1 MTAPATP
8 GGPGQPVIELRDVRK
23 EFPGG
28 SMAVDGVSLTVGAG
42 TVFGVVGHSGAGKS
56 TLLRLVN
63 GLEEPTSGSVLVD
76 GQDLS
81 ALGERGLRPVRR
93 EIGMVFQ
100 QFNLFR
106 SRTVLGNVLYPLRLA
121 GLDRTA
127 ARARAEETLDF
138 VGLSGHGGRY
148 PEQLSGG
155 QRQRVGIA
163 RALATRP
170 KVLLCDE
177 ATSALDPQTTGE
189 VLALLRRVNRE
200 LGVTILLITH
210 EMEVVRGL
218 CDRVAVMEEGKV
230 VESGEVYEV
239 FARPRHATTAAFVR
253 SALHSAPDGPLLE
266 RLRARHPGRL
276 VTVPVVDDAPVMDA
290 LAPLL
295 RGHGVDFAFV
305 HGGVG
310 EVRGR
315 PLGSVTLE
323 LRGEEAAVEA
333 VAAGLASV
341 TGSTAGAAAVPA
353 NATATATASG
363 VKAGVR

>member
-1 MTAPATP
+1 MTAA
-8 GGPGQPVIELRDVRK
+8 VELRDVAK

-28 SMAVDGVSLTVGAG
+28 ARAVDGVSLSVEAG

-76 GQDLS
+76 GQDLA
-81 ALGERGLRPVRR
+81 ALGERRLRPVRR
-93 EIGMVFQ
+93 EIGMIFQ

-121 GLDRTA
+121 GVDRAA
-127 ARARAEETLDF
+127 ARARAEETLEF
-138 VGLSGHGGRY
+138 VGLAGHGGRY

-189 VLALLRRVNRE
+189 VLALLGRVNRE

-210 EMEVVRGL
+210 EMEVVRTL
-218 CDRVAVMEEGKV
+218 CDRVAVMEGGKV

-253 SALHSAPDGPLLE
+253 SERHSEPDAALLE

-276 VTVPVVDDAPVMDA
+276 VTLPVADGSPA
-290 LAPLL
+290 LDGLSELL
-295 RGHGVDFAFV
+295 QLHGVDFTLV

-323 LRGEEAAVEA
+323 LRGEPAAVEA
-333 VAAGLASV
+333 VVAGLR
-341 TGSTAGAAAVPA
+341 VPGR
-353 NATATATASG
+353 S
-363 VKAGVR
+363 KAGVR

>member
-1 MTAPATP
+1 MTAA
-8 GGPGQPVIELRDVRK
+8 VELRDVHK

-28 SMAVDGVSLTVGAG
+28 ARAVDGVSLSVASG
-42 TVFGVVGHSGAGKS
+42 TVHGVVGHSGAGKS
-56 TLLRLVN
+56 TLLRLIN

-76 GQDLS
+76 GQDLA
-81 ALGERGLRPVRR
+81 ALGERALRPIRR
-93 EIGMVFQ
+93 DIGMIFQ

-106 SRTVLGNVLYPLRLA
+106 SRTVLGNVLYPLRLSKM
-121 GLDRTA
+121 DRAA

-138 VGLSGHGGRY
+138 VGLSGYGKRH

-177 ATSALDPQTTGE
+177 ATSALDPQTTQE

-200 LGVTILLITH
+200 LGVTIVLITH
-210 EMEVVRGL
+210 EMEVVRSL
-218 CDRVAVMEEGKV
+218 CDRVAVMEDGRV
-230 VESGEVYEV
+230 VESGEVYDL
-239 FARPRHATTAAFVR
+239 FARPRHRTTAAFVR
-253 SALHSAPDGPLLE
+253 SALHGEPDGPLLD

-276 VTVPVVDDAPVMDA
+276 VTVPVVDG
-290 LAPLL
+290 APLL
-295 RGHGVDFAFV
+295 DGLSPLLRAHGVDFSIV

-315 PLGSVTLE
+315 PLGSVTIA
-323 LRGEEAAVEA
+323 LRGEEPAVEA
-333 VAAGLASV
+333 VAAGLAAG
-341 TGSTAGAAAVPA
+341 TAAGAARE
-353 NATATATASG
+353 
-363 VKAGVR
+363 AGVA

>member
-1 MTAPATP
+1 MSAA
-8 GGPGQPVIELRDVRK
+8 IELRGVTK

-28 SMAVDGVSLTVGAG
+28 TRAVDGVSLTVDKGS
-42 TVFGVVGHSGAGKS
+42 VFGVVGHSGAGKS

-63 GLEEPTSGSVLVD
+63 GLEEPTSGSVLVG
-76 GQDLS
+76 GQDL
-81 ALGERGLRPVRR
+81 ATLGERRLRPVRR
-93 EIGMVFQ
+93 DIGMIFQ

-121 GLDRTA
+121 GTDRAT
-127 ARARAEETLDF
+127 ARARAEETLEF

-200 LGVTILLITH
+200 LGVTVLLITH
-210 EMEVVRGL
+210 EMEVVRTL
-218 CDRVAVMEEGKV
+218 CDRVAVMEDGKV

-239 FARPRHATTAAFVR
+239 FARPRHRTTAAFVR
-253 SALHSAPDGPLLE
+253 SALHSEPDDPQLE

-276 VTVPVVDDAPVMDA
+276 VTVPVVDGEPVMDR
-290 LAPLL
+290 LSPLL
-295 RGHGVDFAFV
+295 REHGVDFTLV

-310 EVRGR
+310 EVSGR
-315 PLGSVTLE
+315 PLGSVTLA
-323 LRGEEAAVEA
+323 LRGTPGGVEA
-333 VAAGLASV
+333 VAAALA
-341 TGSTAGAAAVPA
+341 GPA
-353 NATATATASG
+353 RRE
-363 VKAGVR
+363 AGVR

>member
-1 MTAPATP
+1 MTAA
-8 GGPGQPVIELRDVRK
+8 VELRDVEK

-28 SMAVDGVSLTVGAG
+28 ARAVDGVTLSVEAG

-63 GLEEPTSGSVLVD
+63 GLEEPTSGSVLLD

-81 ALGERGLRPVRR
+81 SLGERRLRPIRR
-93 EIGMVFQ
+93 EIGMIFQ

-121 GLDRTA
+121 GMDRAA

-138 VGLSGHGGRY
+138 VGLAGHGKRY

-210 EMEVVRGL
+210 EMEVVRTL
-218 CDRVAVMEEGKV
+218 CDRVAVMENGKV
-230 VESGEVYEV
+230 VENGEVYEV

-253 SALHSAPDGPLLE
+253 SARHSEPDTGLLE
-266 RLRARHPGRL
+266 RLRDRHPGRL
-276 VTVPVVDDAPVMDA
+276 VTLPVVDGNPA
-290 LAPLL
+290 LDGLSELL
-295 RGHGVDFAFV
+295 RRHGVDFTFV
-305 HGGVG
+305 HGGVA

-323 LRGEEAAVEA
+323 LRGEATAVEA
-333 VAAGLASV
+333 VVAGLTVPDRAE
-341 TGSTAGAAAVPA
+341 AGA
-353 NATATATASG
+353 
-363 VKAGVR
+363 R

>member
-1 MTAPATP
+1 MTAA
-8 GGPGQPVIELRDVRK
+8 VELRDVAK

-28 SMAVDGVSLTVGAG
+28 ARAVDGVSLSVEAG
-42 TVFGVVGHSGAGKS
+42 TVLGVVGHSGAGKS

-81 ALGERGLRPVRR
+81 ALGERRLRPVRR
-93 EIGMVFQ
+93 EIGMIFQ

-121 GLDRTA
+121 GMDRAA
-127 ARARAEETLDF
+127 ARARARETLEF
-138 VGLSGHGGRY
+138 VGLAGHGARH

-189 VLALLRRVNRE
+189 VLALLGRVNRE

-210 EMEVVRGL
+210 EMEVVRTL
-218 CDRVAVMEEGKV
+218 CDRVAVMEDGKV

-253 SALHSAPDGPLLE
+253 SERHSEPDAALLD

-276 VTVPVVDDAPVMDA
+276 VTLPVADGSPA
-290 LAPLL
+290 LDGLSELL
-295 RGHGVDFAFV
+295 RLHRVDFTLV

-323 LRGEEAAVEA
+323 LRGKPAAVEA
-333 VAAGLASV
+333 VVAGLR
-341 TGSTAGAAAVPA
+341 VPA
-353 NATATATASG
+353 R
-363 VKAGVR
+363 VRAGVR

>member
-1 MTAPATP
+1 MSAA
-8 GGPGQPVIELRDVRK
+8 VEFRDVTK

-28 SMAVDGVSLTVGAG
+28 ARAVDGVSLSVEAG
-42 TVFGVVGHSGAGKS
+42 GVFGVVGHSGAGKS

-63 GLEEPTSGSVLVD
+63 RLEEPTSGSVLVD
-76 GQDLS
+76 GRDL
-81 ALGERGLRPVRR
+81 ATLGERELRPVRR
-93 EIGMVFQ
+93 DIGMIFQ

-121 GLDRTA
+121 GMDR
-127 ARARAEETLDF
+127 ARARERAEETLEF
-138 VGLSGHGGRY
+138 VGLAGHGKRY

-155 QRQRVGIA
+155 QRQRVGVA

-210 EMEVVRGL
+210 EMEVVRTL
-218 CDRVAVMEEGKV
+218 CDRVAVMEDGRV

-239 FARPRHATTAAFVR
+239 FARPRHHTTAAFAR
-253 SALHSAPDGPLLE
+253 SALHSAPDEPLWE
-266 RLRARHPGRL
+266 RLRTRHAGRL
-276 VTVPVVDDAPVMDA
+276 VTVPVVDGEPAIDA
-290 LAPLL
+290 LSGLL
-295 RGHGVDFAFV
+295 RTHGVDFTFV

-315 PLGSVTLE
+315 PLGNVTLE
-323 LRGEEAAVEA
+323 LRGAPEAVEA
-333 VAAGLASV
+333 VVAGLNA
-341 TGSTAGAAAVPA
+341 PA
-353 NATATATASG
+353 RRE
-363 VKAGVR
+363 AGVR

>member
-1 MTAPATP
+1 MTAA
-8 GGPGQPVIELRDVRK
+8 IELRGVRK

-28 SMAVDGVSLTVGAG
+28 AIAVDDVSLTVGAG
-42 TVFGVVGHSGAGKS
+42 SVFGVVGHSGAGKS

-63 GLEEPTSGSVLVD
+63 GLEEPTAGSVLLD
-76 GQDLS
+76 GQDLA
-81 ALGERGLRPVRR
+81 ALGERRLRPVRR
-93 EIGMVFQ
+93 DIGMIFQ

-106 SRTVLGNVLYPLRLA
+106 SRTVLGNVTYPLRLA
-121 GLDRTA
+121 GLDRAA

-138 VGLSGHGGRY
+138 VGLAGHGKRY

-210 EMEVVRGL
+210 EMEVVRTL
-218 CDRVAVMEEGKV
+218 CDRVAVMEDGRV

-239 FARPRHATTAAFVR
+239 FARPAHPTTAAFVR
-253 SALHSAPDGPLLE
+253 SALHGEPDGPLLE

-276 VTVPVVDDAPVMDA
+276 VTVPVVDGAAVLDD
-290 LAPLL
+290 LSPLL
-295 RGHGVDFAFV
+295 RENGVDFTLV
-305 HGGVG
+305 HGGVA

-315 PLGSVTLE
+315 PLGSVTLA
-323 LRGEEAAVEA
+323 LRGGDAAVEA
-333 VAAGLASV
+333 VVRGLA
-341 TGSTAGAAAVPA
+341 APA
-353 NATATATASG
+353 QRE
-363 VKAGVR
+363 AGVR

>member
-1 MTAPATP
+1 MSAAASGRPAAAGRP
-8 GGPGQPVIELRDVRK
+8 AVEFRAVRK

-28 SMAVDGVSLTVGAG
+28 AVAVDDVSLTVGPG

-76 GQDLS
+76 GHDLA

-93 EIGMVFQ
+93 EIGMIFQ

-121 GLDRTA
+121 GLNRAD
-127 ARARAEETLDF
+127 ARARAEETLEF
-138 VGLSGHGGRY
+138 VGLSGHGKRY

-200 LGVTILLITH
+200 LGVTIVLITH
-210 EMEVVRGL
+210 EMEVVRSL
-218 CDRVAVMEEGKV
+218 CDRVAVMEDGRV
-230 VESGEVYEV
+230 VETGEVYEV
-239 FARPRHATTAAFVR
+239 FARPQHPTTAAFVR
-253 SALHSAPDGPLLE
+253 SALHAEPDGELLE

-276 VTVPVVDDAPVMDA
+276 VTVPVVDGVPVVDD
-290 LAPLL
+290 LSPLL
-295 RGHGVDFAFV
+295 REHGVDFTFV

-315 PLGSVTLE
+315 PLGSVTIE
-323 LRGEEAAVEA
+323 LRGERAAVEA
-333 VAAGLASV
+333 VEAGLAR
-341 TGSTAGAAAVPA
+341 
-353 NATATATASG
+353 SG
-363 VKAGVR
+363 GRKAGVR

>member
-1 MTAPATP
+1 MTAA
-8 GGPGQPVIELRDVRK
+8 VELRDVEKR
-23 EFPGG
+23 FPGG
-28 SMAVDGVSLTVGAG
+28 ARAVDGVTLSVEAG

-63 GLEEPTSGSVLVD
+63 GLEEPTSGSVLLD

-81 ALGERGLRPVRR
+81 SLGERQLRPIRR
-93 EIGMVFQ
+93 DIGMIFQ

-121 GLDRTA
+121 GMDRAT

-138 VGLSGHGGRY
+138 VGLAEHGKRY

-189 VLALLRRVNRE
+189 VLALLRRVNHE

-210 EMEVVRGL
+210 EMEVVRTL
-218 CDRVAVMEEGKV
+218 CDRVAVMEDGKV
-230 VESGEVYEV
+230 VENGEVYEV

-253 SALHSAPDGPLLE
+253 SAQHSAPDTGLLE
-266 RLRARHPGRL
+266 HLRARHPGRL
-276 VTVPVVDDAPVMDA
+276 VTLPVVDGNPA
-290 LAPLL
+290 LDGLSELL
-295 RGHGVDFAFV
+295 RVHGVDFTFV
-305 HGGVG
+305 HGGVF

-323 LRGEEAAVEA
+323 LRGEAAAVEA
-333 VAAGLASV
+333 VVAGLGV
-341 TGSTAGAAAVPA
+341 PDRVEAGA
-353 NATATATASG
+353 
-363 VKAGVR
+363 R

>member
-1 MTAPATP
+1 MTAA
-8 GGPGQPVIELRDVRK
+8 IELRDVTK
-23 EFPGG
+23 EFPNGAR
-28 SMAVDGVSLTVGAG
+28 AVDGVGLTVEAG
-42 TVFGVVGHSGAGKS
+42 TVCGVVGHSGAGKS

-63 GLEEPTSGSVLVD
+63 GLEEPTSGSVLLD
-76 GQDLS
+76 GQDIG
-81 ALGERGLRPVRR
+81 ALGERRLRPIRR
-93 EIGMVFQ
+93 DIGMIFQ

-121 GLDRTA
+121 GLGRAA

-138 VGLSGHGGRY
+138 VGLAGHGARH

-177 ATSALDPQTTGE
+177 ATSALDPQTTDE
-189 VLALLRRVNRE
+189 VLALLHRVNRE

-210 EMEVVRGL
+210 EMDVVRTL
-218 CDRVAVMEEGKV
+218 CDRVAVMEDGRI
-230 VESGEVYEV
+230 VENGEVYEV

-253 SALHSAPDGPLLE
+253 SARHSEPDPGLLE

-276 VTVPVVDDAPVMDA
+276 LTLPVVDGRPGLDG
-290 LAPLL
+290 LSKLL
-295 RGHGVDFAFV
+295 HAHDVDFTLV

-315 PLGSVTLE
+315 PLGSVTVE
-323 LRGEEAAVEA
+323 LRGE
-333 VAAGLASV
+333 
-341 TGSTAGAAAVPA
+341 AAAVQAVVDGLTGP
-353 NATATATASG
+353 G
-363 VKAGVR
+363 RVEAGAR

>member
-1 MTAPATP
+1 MTAT
-8 GGPGQPVIELRDVRK
+8 VELREVAK

-28 SMAVDGVSLTVGAG
+28 ARAVDGVSLSVEEGS
-42 TVFGVVGHSGAGKS
+42 VFGVVGHSGAGKS

-63 GLEEPTSGSVLVD
+63 GLEEPTSGSVLLN

-81 ALGERGLRPVRR
+81 ALGERRLRPVRR
-93 EIGMVFQ
+93 DIGMIFQ

-121 GLDRTA
+121 GMDRAA
-127 ARARAEETLDF
+127 ARARAEETLEF
-138 VGLSGHGGRY
+138 VGLAGHGKRY

-210 EMEVVRGL
+210 EMEVVRTL
-218 CDRVAVMEEGKV
+218 CDRVAVMEDGKV

-253 SALHSAPDGPLLE
+253 SAQHGEPDAGLLE

-276 VTVPVVDDAPVMDA
+276 VTLPVVDGSPA
-290 LAPLL
+290 LDGLSELL
-295 RGHGVDFAFV
+295 RVHGVDFTFV
-305 HGGVG
+305 HGGVA

-323 LRGEEAAVEA
+323 LRGEPAAVEA
-333 VAAGLASV
+333 VAEALR
-341 TGSTAGAAAVPA
+341 VPHRA
-353 NATATATASG
+353 E
-363 VKAGVR
+363 AGVR

>member
-1 MTAPATP
+1 MTAA
-8 GGPGQPVIELRDVRK
+8 VELRDVEK
-23 EFPGG
+23 QFPGG
-28 SMAVDGVSLTVGAG
+28 ARAVDGVTLSVEAG

-63 GLEEPTSGSVLVD
+63 GLEEPTSGSVLLD
-76 GQDLS
+76 GHDLS
-81 ALGERGLRPVRR
+81 SLGERRLRPIRR
-93 EIGMVFQ
+93 EIGMIFQ

-121 GLDRTA
+121 GMDRAA

-138 VGLSGHGGRY
+138 VGLAGHGKRY

-189 VLALLRRVNRE
+189 VLALLHRVNRE

-210 EMEVVRGL
+210 EMEVVRTL
-218 CDRVAVMEEGKV
+218 CDRVAVMEDGKV
-230 VESGEVYEV
+230 VENGEVYEI

-253 SALHSAPDGPLLE
+253 SARHSAPDTGLLE
-266 RLRARHPGRL
+266 QLRARHPGRL
-276 VTVPVVDDAPVMDA
+276 VTLPVVDGSPA
-290 LAPLL
+290 LDGLSELL
-295 RGHGVDFAFV
+295 RVHGVDFTLV
-305 HGGVG
+305 HGGVA

-315 PLGSVTLE
+315 PLGSMTLE
-323 LRGEEAAVEA
+323 LRGAAGAVEA
-333 VAAGLASV
+333 VVAGLGV
-341 TGSTAGAAAVPA
+341 PDRVETGA
-353 NATATATASG
+353 
-363 VKAGVR
+363 R

>member
-1 MTAPATP
+1 MTAAAPGRPA
-8 GGPGQPVIELRDVRK
+8 VEFRAVRK

-28 SMAVDGVSLTVGAG
+28 AVAVDDVSLTVAPG

-76 GQDLS
+76 GHDLA

-93 EIGMVFQ
+93 EIGMIFQ

-121 GLDRTA
+121 GLSRAD
-127 ARARAEETLDF
+127 ARARAEETLEF
-138 VGLSGHGGRY
+138 VGLSGHGKRY

-200 LGVTILLITH
+200 LGVTIVLITH

-218 CDRVAVMEEGKV
+218 CDRVAVMEDGRV
-230 VESGEVYEV
+230 VETGEVYEV
-239 FARPRHATTAAFVR
+239 FARPQHPTTAAFVR
-253 SALHSAPDGPLLE
+253 AALHAEPDGELLE

-276 VTVPVVDDAPVMDA
+276 VTVPVVDGVPVMEG
-290 LAPLL
+290 LSPLL
-295 RGHGVDFAFV
+295 REHGVDFTFV

-315 PLGSVTLE
+315 PLGSVTIE
-323 LRGEEAAVEA
+323 LRGERAAVEA
-333 VAAGLASV
+333 VEAGLAR
-341 TGSTAGAAAVPA
+341 
-353 NATATATASG
+353 SG
-363 VKAGVR
+363 RRKAGVR

>member
-1 MTAPATP
+1 MTA
-8 GGPGQPVIELRDVRK
+8 GVELRDVHK

-28 SMAVDGVSLTVGAG
+28 TRAVDGVSLSVEAG

-76 GQDLS
+76 GQDL
-81 ALGERGLRPVRR
+81 ATLGERRLRPIRR
-93 EIGMVFQ
+93 DIGMIFQ

-121 GLDRTA
+121 GMDRAA
-127 ARARAEETLDF
+127 ARSRAEETLDF

-200 LGVTILLITH
+200 LGVTIVLITH
-210 EMEVVRGL
+210 EMEVVRTL
-218 CDRVAVMEEGKV
+218 CDRVAVMEDGRV
-230 VESGEVYEV
+230 VENGEVYEV
-239 FARPRHATTAAFVR
+239 FARPGHPTTSAFVR
-253 SALHSAPDGPLLE
+253 SALHSEPDAALLE
-266 RLRARHPGRL
+266 RLGARHPGRL
-276 VTVPVVDDAPVMDA
+276 VNVPIVDGAPA
-290 LAPLL
+290 LEGLSALL
-295 RGHGVDFAFV
+295 REHAVDFTLV

-323 LRGEEAAVEA
+323 LRG
-333 VAAGLASV
+333 S
-341 TGSTAGAAAVPA
+341 AAAVDA
-353 NATATATASG
+353 VAHGLGAQARS
-363 VKAGVR
+363 KAGAR

>member
-1 MTAPATP
+1 MTAA
-8 GGPGQPVIELRDVRK
+8 VELRDVAK

-28 SMAVDGVSLTVGAG
+28 ARAVDGVSLSVEAG

-81 ALGERGLRPVRR
+81 ALGERRLRPVRR
-93 EIGMVFQ
+93 EIGMIFQ

-121 GLDRTA
+121 GMDHAA
-127 ARARAEETLDF
+127 ARARAEETLEF
-138 VGLSGHGGRY
+138 VGLAGHGGRY

-189 VLALLRRVNRE
+189 VLALLGRVNRE

-210 EMEVVRGL
+210 EMEVVRTL
-218 CDRVAVMEEGKV
+218 CDRVAVMEDGKV

-253 SALHSAPDGPLLE
+253 SERHSEPDAALLE

-276 VTVPVVDDAPVMDA
+276 VTLPVADGSPA
-290 LAPLL
+290 LDGLSELL
-295 RGHGVDFAFV
+295 HLHGVDFTLV

-323 LRGEEAAVEA
+323 LRGKPAAVEA
-333 VAAGLASV
+333 VVAGLRAPGRV
-341 TGSTAGAAAVPA
+341 E
-353 NATATATASG
+353 
-363 VKAGVR
+363 AGVR

>member
-1 MTAPATP
+1 MTAA
-8 GGPGQPVIELRDVRK
+8 VELRDVAK

-28 SMAVDGVSLTVGAG
+28 ARAVDGVSLSVEAG

-81 ALGERGLRPVRR
+81 ALGERRLRPVRR
-93 EIGMVFQ
+93 EIGMIFQ

-121 GLDRTA
+121 GMDRAA
-127 ARARAEETLDF
+127 ARARAEETLEF
-138 VGLSGHGGRY
+138 VGLAGHGGRY

-189 VLALLRRVNRE
+189 VLALLGRVNRE

-210 EMEVVRGL
+210 EMEVVRTL
-218 CDRVAVMEEGKV
+218 CDRVAVMEDGKV

-253 SALHSAPDGPLLE
+253 SERHSEPDAALLE

-276 VTVPVVDDAPVMDA
+276 VTLPVADGSPA
-290 LAPLL
+290 LDGLSELL
-295 RGHGVDFAFV
+295 HRHGVDFTLV

-323 LRGEEAAVEA
+323 LRGKPAAVEA
-333 VAAGLASV
+333 VVAGLR
-341 TGSTAGAAAVPA
+341 VP
-353 NATATATASG
+353 G
-363 VKAGVR
+363 RVEAGVR

>member
-1 MTAPATP
+1 MSAAASGPPAAAVRP
-8 GGPGQPVIELRDVRK
+8 AVEFRSVRK

-28 SMAVDGVSLTVGAG
+28 AVAVDDVSLTVGAG

-76 GQDLS
+76 GQDLA

-93 EIGMVFQ
+93 EIGMIFQ

-121 GLDRTA
+121 GLDRAA
-127 ARARAEETLDF
+127 ARARAEETLEF
-138 VGLSGHGGRY
+138 VGLSGHGKRY

-200 LGVTILLITH
+200 LGVTVVLITH
-210 EMEVVRGL
+210 EMDVVRGL
-218 CDRVAVMEEGKV
+218 CDRVAVMEDGRV
-230 VESGEVYEV
+230 VETGEVYEV
-239 FARPRHATTAAFVR
+239 FARPQHPTTAAFVR
-253 SALHSAPDGPLLE
+253 SALHAEPDGELLE

-276 VTVPVVDDAPVMDA
+276 VTVPVVDGVPVMEG
-290 LAPLL
+290 LSPLL
-295 RGHGVDFAFV
+295 REHGVDFAFV

-315 PLGSVTLE
+315 PLGSVTIE
-323 LRGEEAAVEA
+323 LRGERAAVEA
-333 VAAGLASV
+333 VEAGLAR
-341 TGSTAGAAAVPA
+341 
-353 NATATATASG
+353 SG
-363 VKAGVR
+363 RRKAGVR

>member
-1 MTAPATP
+1 MTAA
-8 GGPGQPVIELRDVRK
+8 VELRDVAK

-28 SMAVDGVSLTVGAG
+28 ARAVDGVSLSVGAG

-63 GLEEPTSGSVLVD
+63 GLEEPTSGSVLLD
-76 GQDLS
+76 GQDIS
-81 ALGERGLRPVRR
+81 ALGERRLRPLRR
-93 EIGMVFQ
+93 EIGMIFQ

-121 GLDRTA
+121 GLDRAA

-138 VGLSGHGGRY
+138 VGLAGHGGRY

-189 VLALLRRVNRE
+189 VLALLGRVNRE

-210 EMEVVRGL
+210 EMEVVRTL
-218 CDRVAVMEEGKV
+218 CDRVAVMEDGKV

-253 SALHSAPDGPLLE
+253 SERHSEPDAALME
-266 RLRARHPGRL
+266 RLRARHRGRL
-276 VTVPVVDDAPVMDA
+276 VTLPVADGSPA
-290 LAPLL
+290 LEGLSELL
-295 RGHGVDFAFV
+295 RLHGVDVTLV

-323 LRGEEAAVEA
+323 LRGGPAAVEA
-333 VAAGLASV
+333 VVAGL
-341 TGSTAGAAAVPA
+341 GAPGPVE
-353 NATATATASG
+353 
-363 VKAGVR
+363 AGVR

>member
-1 MTAPATP
+1 MTAA
-8 GGPGQPVIELRDVRK
+8 VELRDVEK
-23 EFPGG
+23 QFPGG
-28 SMAVDGVSLTVGAG
+28 ARAVDGVTLSVEAG

-63 GLEEPTSGSVLVD
+63 GLEEPTSGSVLLD

-81 ALGERGLRPVRR
+81 SFGERQLRPIRR
-93 EIGMVFQ
+93 EIGMIFQ

-106 SRTVLGNVLYPLRLA
+106 SRTVLGNVLYPLRLP
-121 GLDRTA
+121 GMDRAA

-138 VGLSGHGGRY
+138 VGLAGHGKRY

-189 VLALLRRVNRE
+189 VLALLRRVNHE

-210 EMEVVRGL
+210 EMEVVRTL
-218 CDRVAVMEEGKV
+218 CDRVAVMEDGKV
-230 VESGEVYEV
+230 VENGEVYEV

-253 SALHSAPDGPLLE
+253 SAQHSTPDTGLLE
-266 RLRARHPGRL
+266 HLRARHPGRL
-276 VTVPVVDDAPVMDA
+276 VTLPVVDGNPAVDG
-290 LAPLL
+290 LSELL
-295 RGHGVDFAFV
+295 RVHGVDFTFV
-305 HGGVG
+305 HGGVS

-323 LRGEEAAVEA
+323 LRGEAAAVEA
-333 VAAGLASV
+333 VVAELGV
-341 TGSTAGAAAVPA
+341 TDRVEAGA
-353 NATATATASG
+353 
-363 VKAGVR
+363 R

>member
-1 MTAPATP
+1 MTAA
-8 GGPGQPVIELRDVRK
+8 VELRDVRK
-23 EFPGG
+23 DFPGG
-28 SMAVDGVSLTVGAG
+28 ARAVDGVTLSVEAG

-63 GLEEPTSGSVLVD
+63 GLEEPTSGSVLLD

-81 ALGERGLRPVRR
+81 ALGERRLRPVRR
-93 EIGMVFQ
+93 DIGMVFQ

-121 GLDRTA
+121 GMDRAA

-138 VGLSGHGGRY
+138 VGLAGHGKRY

-210 EMEVVRGL
+210 EMEVVRTL
-218 CDRVAVMEEGKV
+218 CDRVAVMEDGKV
-230 VESGEVYEV
+230 VESGEVYEL
-239 FARPRHATTAAFVR
+239 FARPRHATTATFVR
-253 SALHSAPDGPLLE
+253 SARHSEPDEALLE

-276 VTVPVVDDAPVMDA
+276 ITLPVADGSASLDG
-290 LAPLL
+290 LSELL
-295 RGHGVDFAFV
+295 HVHGVEFTFV
-305 HGGVG
+305 HGGIA

-323 LRGEEAAVEA
+323 LRGETAAVDA
-333 VAAGLASV
+333 VVAALSVPYLAE
-341 TGSTAGAAAVPA
+341 AGAL
-353 NATATATASG
+353 
-363 VKAGVR
+363 

>member
-1 MTAPATP
+1 MTAA
-8 GGPGQPVIELRDVRK
+8 VELRDVAK

-28 SMAVDGVSLTVGAG
+28 ARAVDGVSLSVGAG

-63 GLEEPTSGSVLVD
+63 GLEEPTSGRVLVN

-81 ALGERGLRPVRR
+81 ALGERRLRPVRR
-93 EIGMVFQ
+93 EIGMIFQ

-121 GLDRTA
+121 GLDRPA
-127 ARARAEETLDF
+127 ARARAEETLAF
-138 VGLSGHGGRY
+138 VGLAGHGGRY

-189 VLALLRRVNRE
+189 VLALLGRVNRE

-210 EMEVVRGL
+210 EMEVVRTL
-218 CDRVAVMEEGKV
+218 CDRVAVMEDGKV

-253 SALHSAPDGPLLE
+253 SERHSEPDAALLE

-276 VTVPVVDDAPVMDA
+276 VTVPVADGGPA
-290 LAPLL
+290 LDGLSELL
-295 RGHGVDFAFV
+295 RLHGVDFTLV

-310 EVRGR
+310 EVRER

-323 LRGEEAAVEA
+323 LRGKPAAVEA
-333 VAAGLASV
+333 VVAGL
-341 TGSTAGAAAVPA
+341 STAGRVE
-353 NATATATASG
+353 
-363 VKAGVR
+363 AGVR

>member
-1 MTAPATP
+1 MTAA
-8 GGPGQPVIELRDVRK
+8 VELRCVRK

-28 SMAVDGVSLTVGAG
+28 AVAVDDVSLSVAPG

-63 GLEEPTSGSVLVD
+63 GLEEPTSGSVLLD
-76 GQDLS
+76 GQDIA
-81 ALGERGLRPVRR
+81 ALGERRLRPVRR
-93 EIGMVFQ
+93 EIGMIFQ

-121 GLDRTA
+121 GLDRAA

-138 VGLSGHGGRY
+138 VGLRGHGERY

-210 EMEVVRGL
+210 EMEVVRTL
-218 CDRVAVMEEGKV
+218 CDRVAVMEDGRV

-239 FARPRHATTAAFVR
+239 FARPAHTTTAAFVR
-253 SALHSAPDGPLLE
+253 SALHGEPDGPLLE
-266 RLRARHPGRL
+266 RLQARHPGRL
-276 VTVPVVDDAPVMDA
+276 VTVPVVDGAPA
-290 LAPLL
+290 LEGLSPLL
-295 RGHGVDFAFV
+295 RDHGVDFTFV

-310 EVRGR
+310 EVHGR
-315 PLGSVTLE
+315 PLGSVTLA
-323 LRGEEAAVEA
+323 LRGKDAAVEA
-333 VAAGLASV
+333 VVRGLASP
-341 TGSTAGAAAVPA
+341 AARE
-353 NATATATASG
+353 
-363 VKAGVR
+363 AGVR

>member
-1 MTAPATP
+1 MTAA
-8 GGPGQPVIELRDVRK
+8 VELRDVTK

-28 SMAVDGVSLTVGAG
+28 ARAVDGVSLSVEAG

-81 ALGERGLRPVRR
+81 ALGERRMRPVRR
-93 EIGMVFQ
+93 EIGMIFQ

-121 GLDRTA
+121 GTDRAA
-127 ARARAEETLDF
+127 ARARAEETLAF
-138 VGLSGHGGRY
+138 VGLAGHGGRY

-189 VLALLRRVNRE
+189 VLALLGRVNRE

-210 EMEVVRGL
+210 EMEVVRTL
-218 CDRVAVMEEGKV
+218 CDRVAVMEDGKV

-253 SALHSAPDGPLLE
+253 SERHSEPDAALLE

-276 VTVPVVDDAPVMDA
+276 VTLPVADGSPA
-290 LAPLL
+290 LDGLSELL
-295 RGHGVDFAFV
+295 QLHGVDFTLV

-323 LRGEEAAVEA
+323 LRGEPAAVEA
-333 VAAGLASV
+333 VVAGLR
-341 TGSTAGAAAVPA
+341 VPGR
-353 NATATATASG
+353 SE
-363 VKAGVR
+363 AGVR

>member
-1 MTAPATP
+1 MTAA
-8 GGPGQPVIELRDVRK
+8 VELHDVAK

-28 SMAVDGVSLTVGAG
+28 ARAVDGVSLSVEAG

-63 GLEEPTSGSVLVD
+63 GLEEPTSGRVLVD

-81 ALGERGLRPVRR
+81 ALGERRLRPVRR
-93 EIGMVFQ
+93 EIGMIFQ

-106 SRTVLGNVLYPLRLA
+106 SRTVFGNVLYPLRLA
-121 GLDRTA
+121 GLDRAA
-127 ARARAEETLDF
+127 ARARAEETLAF
-138 VGLSGHGGRY
+138 VGLAGHGGRY

-189 VLALLRRVNRE
+189 VLALLGRVNRE

-210 EMEVVRGL
+210 EMEVVRTL
-218 CDRVAVMEEGKV
+218 CDRVAVMEDGKV

-253 SALHSAPDGPLLE
+253 SERHSEPDAALLE

-276 VTVPVVDDAPVMDA
+276 VTLPVADGSPA
-290 LAPLL
+290 LDGLSELL
-295 RGHGVDFAFV
+295 QIHGVAFTLV

-323 LRGEEAAVEA
+323 LRGKPAAVEA
-333 VAAGLASV
+333 VVAGLSAAGRV
-341 TGSTAGAAAVPA
+341 G
-353 NATATATASG
+353 
-363 VKAGVR
+363 AGVR

>member
-1 MTAPATP
+1 MTAA
-8 GGPGQPVIELRDVRK
+8 VEIRSVRK

-28 SMAVDGVSLTVGAG
+28 AVAVDDVSLSVAPG

-63 GLEEPTSGSVLVD
+63 GLEEPTSGSVLLD
-76 GQDLS
+76 GQDIA
-81 ALGERGLRPVRR
+81 ALGERRLRPVRR
-93 EIGMVFQ
+93 EIGMIFQ

-121 GLDRTA
+121 GLDRAA

-138 VGLSGHGGRY
+138 VGLGGHGECY

-210 EMEVVRGL
+210 EMEVVRTL
-218 CDRVAVMEEGKV
+218 CDRVAVMEDGRV

-239 FARPRHATTAAFVR
+239 FARPAHPTTAAFVR
-253 SALHSAPDGPLLE
+253 SALHGEPDGPLLE

-276 VTVPVVDDAPVMDA
+276 VTVPVVDGAPA
-290 LAPLL
+290 LEGLSSLL
-295 RGHGVDFAFV
+295 RDHGVDFTFV

-310 EVRGR
+310 EVHGR
-315 PLGSVTLE
+315 PLGSLTLA
-323 LRGEEAAVEA
+323 LRGQDAAVEA
-333 VAAGLASV
+333 VVRGLALP
-341 TGSTAGAAAVPA
+341 AARE
-353 NATATATASG
+353 
-363 VKAGVR
+363 AGVR

>member
-1 MTAPATP
+1 MTAA
-8 GGPGQPVIELRDVRK
+8 VELRDVAK

-28 SMAVDGVSLTVGAG
+28 ARAVDGVSLSVGAG

-63 GLEEPTSGSVLVD
+63 GLEEPTSGSVLLD
-76 GQDLS
+76 GHDLS
-81 ALGERGLRPVRR
+81 ALGERRLRTVRR
-93 EIGMVFQ
+93 EIGMIFQ

-121 GLDRTA
+121 GMDRSA

-138 VGLSGHGGRY
+138 VGLAGHGKRY

-210 EMEVVRGL
+210 EMEVVRTL
-218 CDRVAVMEEGKV
+218 CDRVAVMEDGKV

-239 FARPRHATTAAFVR
+239 FARPRHSTTAAFVR
-253 SALHSAPDGPLLE
+253 SAQHSEPDPGLLE
-266 RLRARHPGRL
+266 QLRARHPGRL
-276 VTVPVVDDAPVMDA
+276 VTLPVVDGSPA
-290 LAPLL
+290 LDGLSGLL
-295 RGHGVDFAFV
+295 RVHDVDFTFV

-323 LRGEEAAVEA
+323 LRGEAAAVEA
-333 VAAGLASV
+333 VVAGLSV
-341 TGSTAGAAAVPA
+341 CDHAEAGA
-353 NATATATASG
+353 
-363 VKAGVR
+363 R

>member
-1 MTAPATP
+1 MTAA
-8 GGPGQPVIELRDVRK
+8 IELRQVAK

-28 SMAVDGVSLTVGAG
+28 ARAVDGVSLTVAAG

-63 GLEEPTSGSVLVD
+63 GLEEPTSGSVLLD

-81 ALGERGLRPVRR
+81 ALTERQLRPLRR
-93 EIGMVFQ
+93 DIGMIFQ

-127 ARARAEETLDF
+127 ARTRAEETLEF
-138 VGLSGHGGRY
+138 VGLAGHGARY

-177 ATSALDPQTTGE
+177 ATSALDPQTTEE

-210 EMEVVRGL
+210 EMEVVRTL
-218 CDRVAVMEEGKV
+218 CDRVAVMENGAV

-253 SALHSAPDGPLLE
+253 SARHSAPDPALLE

-276 VTVPVVDDAPVMDA
+276 ITLPVADGRPGLDG
-290 LAPLL
+290 LSKLL
-295 RGHGVDFAFV
+295 HTHGVDFTLV

-323 LRGEEAAVEA
+323 LRGEPAAVDA
-333 VAAGLASV
+333 VVAGLSASERV
-341 TGSTAGAAAVPA
+341 EAGA
-353 NATATATASG
+353 
-363 VKAGVR
+363 R

>member
-1 MTAPATP
+1 MTAA
-8 GGPGQPVIELRDVRK
+8 IELRGVRK

-28 SMAVDGVSLTVGAG
+28 AVAVDDVSLTVGAG
-42 TVFGVVGHSGAGKS
+42 SVFGVVGHSGAGKS

-63 GLEEPTSGSVLVD
+63 GLEEPTAGSVLLD
-76 GQDLS
+76 GQDLA
-81 ALGERGLRPVRR
+81 ALGERRLRPVRR
-93 EIGMVFQ
+93 DIGMIFQ

-121 GLDRTA
+121 GLDRAA

-138 VGLSGHGGRY
+138 VGLAGHGKRY

-210 EMEVVRGL
+210 EMEVVRTL
-218 CDRVAVMEEGKV
+218 CDRVAVMEDGRV

-239 FARPRHATTAAFVR
+239 FARPAHPTTAAFVR
-253 SALHSAPDGPLLE
+253 SALHGEPDGPLLE

-276 VTVPVVDDAPVMDA
+276 VTVPVVDGAPVLDG
-290 LAPLL
+290 LSPLL
-295 RGHGVDFAFV
+295 RENGVDFTLV
-305 HGGVG
+305 HGGVA
-310 EVRGR
+310 EVHGR
-315 PLGSVTLE
+315 PLGSVTLA
-323 LRGEEAAVEA
+323 LRGRDAAVEA
-333 VAAGLASV
+333 VVRGLA
-341 TGSTAGAAAVPA
+341 APA
-353 NATATATASG
+353 PRE
-363 VKAGVR
+363 AGVR